1 VGFDNLSLAER
12 TDPPLTTIHQ
22 SIQDLGKETARML
35 VAVIAGQQPPSI
47 VLPTRLV
54 RRESA

>member
-1 VGFDNLSLAER
+1 
-12 TDPPLTTIHQ
+12 LTTIHQ
-22 SIQDLGKETARML
+22 SIQDLGKETARTL